1 MNVLLAS
8 ESLLLIEQV
17 QRQVVS
23 LKSSEMYLYI
33 DIKYV
38 SVITKGGSR
47 KNELGCSRKNELR
60 NAMYCRNSVH
70 LWGYG

>member
-1 MNVLLAS
+1 MNILLAR
-8 ESLLLIEQV
+8 EGLLLIEQV

-38 SVITKGGSR
+38 SVITKESR
-47 KNELGCSRKNELR
+47 
-60 NAMYCRNSVH
+60 
-70 LWGYG
+70 

>member
-1 MNVLLAS
+1 MTEQLAT
-8 ESLLLIEQV
+8 ESLFLMEKIHKQV
-17 QRQVVS
+17 AS
-23 LKSSEMYLYI
+23 LESSEVYVSI

>member
-1 MNVLLAS
+1 MTEQLAT
-8 ESLLLIEQV
+8 ESLFLMEKIHKQV
-17 QRQVVS
+17 AS
-23 LKSSEMYLYI
+23 LESSEVYVSI

-38 SVITKGGSR
+38 SVITKGG
-47 KNELGCSRKNELR
+47 SRKNELR